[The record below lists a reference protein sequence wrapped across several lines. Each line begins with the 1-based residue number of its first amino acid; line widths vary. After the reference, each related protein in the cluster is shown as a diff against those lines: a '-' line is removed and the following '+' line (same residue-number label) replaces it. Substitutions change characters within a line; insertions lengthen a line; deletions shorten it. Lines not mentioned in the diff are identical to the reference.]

1 MARGDFFQLCP
12 VPNRWTRD
20 PGDYCFQAPAW
31 RLLLP
36 GPSMETTASR
46 PQHGDYCFQAPAWR
60 LLLPGPSMETTASR
74 PQHGDYCFQA
84 PAWRLLLPGPSMETT
99 ASRPQHGEYCF
110 QAPAWE
116 NLFPHRFILRK
127 IHRQTDA
134 QFIEAVNATA
144 KGKLNE
150 DISTERRCSV

>member
-1 MARGDFFQLCP
+1 MCQSVRENNRPFGGLQVVALGDFFQLRP

-20 PGDYCFQAPAW
+20 PGEYCFQAPAW
-31 RLLLP
+31 RILLP
-36 GPSMETTASR
+36 GPSMENTASR
-46 PQHGDYCFQAPAWR
+46 PQHGEYCFQALAWR
-60 LLLPGPSMETTASR
+60 ILLPGPSMEN
-74 PQHGDYCFQA
+74 
-84 PAWRLLLPGPSMETT
+84 T

-144 KGKLNE
+144 QGKLNE